1 MAPQQLQLKAFFW
14 FDCKWGGRTKT
25 SDFNYTT
32 HVIIY
37 MRLVSR
43 GGSETHKNK
52 HDLCMCI
59 LTNCSEHI
67 TNSVHLPSHF
77 PILEGSGRGLEP
89 RRLRGKDESPF
100 RSRLAKRLGSHHS
113 LQKWPDQGLLSL
125 RLSYSV
131 EPILAAG
138 GYWWI
143 PVPFNG
149 GGGPLLTGLLRSNQH
164 RRPDHLGHTFQR
176 GGTQRH
182 KERQKAVT
190 KSLRLWTKMS
200 IIWCLITRWRKGG
213 EERARSVTTTNV
225 GLHALCYGQSR
236 PLWLTNFE
244 EHKRL
249 RLLPAP
255 ESYSPLNNRPGRVGW
270 LTRSVPPQSGFW
282 APSLRLCQQSVV
294 GQSQKEPRRKERGR
308 QRERERDGGWGLS
321 PWPPRGGAAWIL
333 QPRVRGR
340 EVVWRSTKEPMGA
353 RAGGSDSSQG

>member
-1 MAPQQLQLKAFFW
+1 MT
-14 FDCKWGGRTKT
+14 R
-25 SDFNYTT
+25 
-32 HVIIY
+32 
-37 MRLVSR
+37 
-43 GGSETHKNK
+43 
-52 HDLCMCI
+52 
-59 LTNCSEHI
+59 
-67 TNSVHLPSHF
+67 
-77 PILEGSGRGLEP
+77 P
-89 RRLRGKDESPF
+89 RP
-100 RSRLAKRLGSHHS
+100 
-113 LQKWPDQGLLSL
+113 PDTLSL
-125 RLSYSV
+125 RRLSYSV

-143 PVPFNG
+143 PVRFIG

-249 RLLPAP
+249 RLLSAP
-255 ESYSPLNNRPGRVGW
+255 EPNSPLNNQPGRVGW
-270 LTRSVPPQSGFW
+270 LTRSVLVSLGFGLLR
-282 APSLRLCQQSVV
+282 SVSRRLCQQSVV

-308 QRERERDGGWGLS
+308 YGGRERERRGVGALTVTPSRRSRVDS
-321 PWPPRGGAAWIL
+321 AAPRARARGGLEEHKRSGGGSRWWFR
-333 QPRVRGR
+333 QPRIINCGSASASRQRGHAAPLFTR
-340 EVVWRSTKEPMGA
+340 GYC
-353 RAGGSDSSQG
+353 GNQHN

>member
-1 MAPQQLQLKAFFW
+1 
-14 FDCKWGGRTKT
+14 
-25 SDFNYTT
+25 
-32 HVIIY
+32 
-37 MRLVSR
+37 
-43 GGSETHKNK
+43 
-52 HDLCMCI
+52 MCI

-67 TNSVHLPSHF
+67 TSSVHLPSHF

-113 LQKWPDQGLLSL
+113 LQKWPDQGLLTPCRSGV
-125 RLSYSV
+125 SV
-131 EPILAAG
+131 TASNPSWPLGVIGEFPCVLL
-138 GYWWI
+138 
-143 PVPFNG
+143 G

-249 RLLPAP
+249 RLLSAP
-255 ESYSPLNNRPGRVGW
+255 EPNSPLNNQPGRVGW
-270 LTRSVPPQSGFW
+270 LTRSVLVSLGFGLLR
-282 APSLRLCQQSVV
+282 SVSRRLCQQSVV

-308 QRERERDGGWGLS
+308 YGGRERERRGVGALTVTPSRRSRVDS
-321 PWPPRGGAAWIL
+321 AAPRARARGGLEEHKRSGGGSRWWFR
-333 QPRVRGR
+333 QPRIINCGSASASRQRGHAAPLFTR
-340 EVVWRSTKEPMGA
+340 GYC
-353 RAGGSDSSQG
+353 GNQHN